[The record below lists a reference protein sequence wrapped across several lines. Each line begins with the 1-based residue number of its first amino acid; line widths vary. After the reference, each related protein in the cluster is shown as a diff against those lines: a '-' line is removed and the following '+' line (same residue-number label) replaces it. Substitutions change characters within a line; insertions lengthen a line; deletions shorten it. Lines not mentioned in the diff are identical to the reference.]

1 MKIGSYPRALKD
13 YADDARLTKY
23 ELMALLALGDAM
35 WLGIQELRHVMVVD
49 SRMSTKCLKS
59 LKEKGYIKVTRTEN
73 SFKKLCRKYSIT
85 QKGRDLI
92 RGFINTLK

>member
-1 MKIGSYPRALKD
+1 MKIGKYPRTLKD
-13 YADDARLTKY
+13 FADKVKLTKY
-23 ELMALLALGDAM
+23 ELMTLLALSDEM
-35 WLGIQELRHVMVVD
+35 WLGIQEIRYIIVVD

-59 LKEKGYIKVTRTEN
+59 LKEKGYIKVTRAEN

-92 RGFINTLK
+92 QGFTNILK